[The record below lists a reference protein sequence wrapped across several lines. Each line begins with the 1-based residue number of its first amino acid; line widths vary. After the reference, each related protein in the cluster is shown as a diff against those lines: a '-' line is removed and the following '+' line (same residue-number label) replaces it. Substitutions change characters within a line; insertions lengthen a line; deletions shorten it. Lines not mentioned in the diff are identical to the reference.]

1 MLLSSSLGS
10 RKPDPSSGLA
20 AGTHIQPLS
29 SPIIR
34 LGSRHPDPVL
44 KFPIL
49 SIPYFLDTQ
58 LLELGKSLKQSSYG
72 PSGLLTPPTQP
83 DSSAF

>member
-1 MLLSSSLGS
+1 MWESMLLSSSMGS
-10 RKPDPSSGLA
+10 REPHPSSGLA

-34 LGSRHPDPVL
+34 LGSRHPDPAL

-58 LLELGKSLKQSSYG
+58 LLELGKKLKQSSHG
-72 PSGLLTPPTQP
+72 PSRPLTPLT
-83 DSSAF
+83 

>member
-1 MLLSSSLGS
+1 MWESMLLSSSMGS
-10 RKPDPSSGLA
+10 REPYPSSGLA

-34 LGSRHPDPVL
+34 LGSRHPDPAL

-58 LLELGKSLKQSSYG
+58 LLELGKKLKQSSHG
-72 PSGLLTPPTQP
+72 PSRPLTPLT
-83 DSSAF
+83 